1 MQYFEGLRESER
13 KNLLNFINETMITD
27 EDGFDRAMYLCSEAI
42 EEYVEYRIA
51 ERMENKK

>member
-13 KNLLNFINETMITD
+13 KNLLNFINETMVTD

>member
-1 MQYFEGLRESER
+1 MIYVEGLRESER
-13 KNLLNFINETMITD
+13 KNLLNFINETMVTD

>member
-1 MQYFEGLRESER
+1 MMYFEGLREQERENIVNYISEQ
-13 KNLLNFINETMITD
+13 MHCD
-27 EDGFDRAMYLCSEAI
+27 QDGFDRAMYLCSEAI